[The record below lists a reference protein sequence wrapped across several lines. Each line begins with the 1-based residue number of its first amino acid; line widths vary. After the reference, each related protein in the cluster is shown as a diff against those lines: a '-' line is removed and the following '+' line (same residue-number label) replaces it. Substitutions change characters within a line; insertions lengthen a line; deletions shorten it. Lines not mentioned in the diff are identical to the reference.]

1 MDGRINDGDS
11 KKSRQR
17 HKNMVANK
25 SRGTRPELLFG
36 KLLWNAGVR
45 YRKNDHGVKGTPD
58 FTVRKYRV
66 AIFCDGEFWHG
77 RNWETRKKD
86 IKSNR
91 DYWYPK
97 IDRNIKRDKEVN
109 SELSKGGWKVFRF
122 WESELKNDAER
133 CLNEVLE
140 HISCCR
146 NSGKG
151 LSLVKT
157 GGSLKVIAGIKDVS
171 EMAKENERLAAMSF
185 SGILAEPG
193 VKYSSIPKFSFAD
206 IFTGIGTFSLAL
218 RSLGGKCVFASEP
231 DAVAKKIYYE
241 NFGAVPFDSVLSKEV
256 RRYIPEY
263 FDVLCASLPCQAFP
277 LGGKRPSLE
286 GCRGTFFYEVAKII
300 DEKRPKAFIL
310 AFDRNMLTRSHGK
323 AIETVRNVLSG
334 EGGYFVPEALRLAGQ
349 PDDVPTSLGC
359 RIEPRR
365 NIFVYGFRKD
375 LNVNE
380 FKLIDAA
387 PDFPGAFKLNISK
400 TECLRLHRVSVSYAQ
415 AMSLASAVLGE
426 LKF

>member
-1 MDGRINDGDS
+1 MDKLSGQ
-11 KKSRQR
+11 QR

-45 YRKNDHGVKGTPD
+45 YRKNDQGVKGTPD
-58 FTVRKYRV
+58 FSVRKYRA

-77 RNWETRKKD
+77 RDWETRKKD

-97 IDRNIKRDKEVN
+97 IDRNIKRDKEIN
-109 SELSKGGWKVFRF
+109 SELEKGGWKVFRF
-122 WESELKNDAER
+122 WESELKNDTER

-140 HISCCR
+140 YISCCR

-157 GGSLKVIAGIKDVS
+157 GDTLKVIAGMKAAS
-171 EMAKENERLAAMSF
+171 QMAKENERLASMSF
-185 SGILAEPG
+185 RGILAEPG
-193 VKYSSIPKFSFAD
+193 VIYSSIPKFTFAD
-206 IFTGIGTFSLAL
+206 IFTGIGTFSLSL
-218 RSLGGKCVFASEP
+218 VSLGGKCVFACEP
-231 DAVAKKIYYE
+231 DAVAKKIYYD
-241 NFGAVPFDSVLSKEV
+241 NFGVVPFDSVLSKNV

-263 FDVLCASLPCQAFP
+263 FDMLCASLPCQAFP

-286 GCRGTFFYEVAKII
+286 GCRGTYFYEVAKII
-300 DEKRPKAFIL
+300 SDKRPKAFIL
-310 AFDRNMLTRSHGK
+310 AFDKNMLTRAHGK
-323 AIETVRNVLSG
+323 AIEAVRNVLCG
-334 EGGYFVPEALRLAGQ
+334 EVGYFVPEALPLAGQ
-349 PDDVPTSLGC
+349 CDDVSASPGC

-387 PDFPGAFKLNISK
+387 PDFPGTFKLNISK
-400 TECLRLHRVSVSYAQ
+400 TECRRLLRISVGYAQ
-415 AMSLASAVLGE
+415 AMSLASSVLGE